1 MCWTTHYFL
10 NGPSMEEPNADE
22 INALSFTG
30 RIVKYK
36 KILRHGVLYCSST
49 MKASKRDSSAC
60 ARFIIKYCAT
70 VWKFGKIL
78 SFMHTSQPMVL
89 LSPYQVT
96 SILKEAGPTCRECLN
111 AYKEI
116 DILSAS
122 NVAVKVI
129 RECISL
135 QPQLMQ

>member
-1 MCWTTHYFL
+1 MVNMVVMYAFTLLRSYLDVGALQDKVCVGQHTYFL

-22 INALSFTG
+22 INALGFTE

-70 VWKFGKIL
+70 VRKFGKNTIICAHFA
-78 SFMHTSQPMVL
+78 SMVL

-96 SILKEAGPTCRECLN
+96 SI
-111 AYKEI
+111 
-116 DILSAS
+116 
-122 NVAVKVI
+122 
-129 RECISL
+129 
-135 QPQLMQ
+135 